1 MTAEAYC
8 SRSKP
13 NILIVDDVP
22 ASLELLACII
32 RGQGCEPRPVP
43 SGKLA
48 LLAAQ
53 ADPPDIILLDVNM
66 PDMNGFEVFERLKSD
81 ERLKDIPVI
90 FITALSEIAD
100 KVKAFSMGA
109 ADYITK
115 PFQTEEIESRVRTQL
130 RIRAMQLS
138 LSERNA
144 DLEKLVAERTLEL
157 EQAYRQLQRVDKLK
171 DDFMHMISHE
181 IRTPANGILGIGGL
195 VLDICPDSEEKT
207 LFADHFEKSSL
218 RLRNLIKDAT
228 MLSEVDELRMKGGAA
243 ISFALLLDNV
253 RTSLPEIRITAD
265 EQTDTIKADLLFD
278 CCHLLNSAL
287 KTIILLAAAFS
298 RNKNSVHVIRTL
310 ESGFMRVRLD
320 LDALSLSENEVSD
333 FFQIESLARASS
345 SAEALGLS
353 PVVAH
358 KIITDFGGEL
368 KLVKLDGNTGCLEAK
383 LLRECGK

>member
-1 MTAEAYC
+1 
-8 SRSKP
+8 
-13 NILIVDDVP
+13 
-22 ASLELLACII
+22 
-32 RGQGCEPRPVP
+32 
-43 SGKLA
+43 
-48 LLAAQ
+48 
-53 ADPPDIILLDVNM
+53 M
-66 PDMNGFEVFERLKSD
+66 PDMNGYEVFERLKSD

-109 ADYITK
+109 ADYIIK

-157 EQAYRQLQRVDKLK
+157 AQAYRQLQRVDKLK

-181 IRTPANGILGIGGL
+181 IRTPANGVLGIGGL

-228 MLSEVDELRMKGGAA
+228 MLSEMDELGMKGGAA

-265 EQTDTIKADLLFD
+265 EQADTIKADLLLD
-278 CCHLLNSAL
+278 CCNLLNNAL
-287 KTIILLAAAFS
+287 KTIILLASAFS

-310 ESGFMRVRLD
+310 EPGFMRVRLD

-353 PVVAH
+353 PVVAY

-368 KLVKLDGNTGCLEAK
+368 KLVKLDGNTGYLEAK